1 MGMKSGLSSLPLKD
15 VIHSIQTQLMESE
28 KEREEMNLPSL
39 FTVKEVEIEMNF
51 IVEKTISTKAE
62 ANIVVIN
69 ADGEVDYREEG
80 INKIKITLS
89 TATDNNVFNSIL
101 GTRPNNA

>member
-39 FTVKEVEIEMNF
+39 FTVK
-51 IVEKTISTKAE
+51 
-62 ANIVVIN
+62 
-69 ADGEVDYREEG
+69 
-80 INKIKITLS
+80 
-89 TATDNNVFNSIL
+89 
-101 GTRPNNA
+101 